1 MIVVDTSAW
10 IEWLVDGP
18 AGSEIGRKMPE
29 RSRTIVPT
37 LVQLELAKWLQR
49 ERDEEASDRILA
61 FTQKCEVVALDTR
74 IAISAA
80 GLCRRHGLATADAI
94 IYATAIE
101 KGARL
106 LTCDSHFMDLPGVD
120 YVPKAG

>member
-49 ERDEEASDRILA
+49 ERGEEASDRILA

-80 GLCRRHGLATADAI
+80 DLCRRHGLATADAI

-106 LTCDSHFMDLPGVD
+106 LTCDAHFMDLPDVD